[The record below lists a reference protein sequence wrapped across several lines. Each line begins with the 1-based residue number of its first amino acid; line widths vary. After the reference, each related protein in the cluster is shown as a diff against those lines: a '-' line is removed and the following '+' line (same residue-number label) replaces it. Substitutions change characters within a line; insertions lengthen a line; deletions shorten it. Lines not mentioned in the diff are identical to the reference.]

1 MKRKIFVNKD
11 SHSGFRSSLKFL
23 LWAAIGLVILVL
35 FIPLTSRQKAGKEVA
50 KKPPVEKGKVVKEIP
65 RSLQPIAESLTRGQ
79 GEPSEA
85 PKEADSRPMT
95 TPAGKAPGAATTPAP
110 ATLSKDKPAEPPAT
124 PQKVEPTAEGS
135 QKNLAGHSSP
145 PEPVSSQVRKETQPT
160 QQPPAADTAAKEAQ
174 GTSARKPEPTAPP
187 PTETKP
193 KTVAALQPQGKPA
206 KPSTS
211 DAGAAPAP
219 TTAVPDSQKPAAAG
233 RKTLY
238 TVQIAT
244 LKDKQSAEELK
255 KSLQKKGF
263 EVVLKTTGDPKQ
275 GQSFTLQLQPVDNIS
290 KASTLMEQVKYVP
303 QTKPS
308 IVTLQPGN

>member
-11 SHSGFRSSLKFL
+11 SRSGFRSSLKFL

-50 KKPPVEKGKVVKEIP
+50 KKPAVEKGKVVKEIP

-79 GEPSEA
+79 GEPSAA

-95 TPAGKAPGAATTPAP
+95 TPEGKAPGAVTTPAP
-110 ATLSKDKPAEPPAT
+110 ATVSKDKPAEPPAT
-124 PQKVEPTAEGS
+124 AQKVEPAAEGQ
-135 QKNLAGHSSP
+135 QKNLASHSSP
-145 PEPVSSQVRKETQPT
+145 PEPATSQVRKETQPT
-160 QQPPAADTAAKEAQ
+160 QPPPATDTIAKETP
-174 GTSARKPEPTAPP
+174 GTSARKPEAPASPT
-187 PTETKP
+187 TETKP
-193 KTVAALQPQGKPA
+193 KTVAAVQTPGKPA
-206 KPSTS
+206 KPSTT
-211 DAGAAPAP
+211 DVGAAPTPATAAP
-219 TTAVPDSQKPAAAG
+219 DTQKPAASG
-233 RKTLY
+233 GKTLY

-263 EVVLKTTGDPKQ
+263 NVVMKATGDPKQ

-308 IVTLQPGN
+308 IVTVGKE